1 MSISYPTLLALD
13 FDGVL
18 CDGRREYFQSAWRA
32 YGQIWTDAASQPPA
46 HLEQPFYRLRPV
58 VETGW
63 EMPLLLRAMQ
73 LDYAEAEL
81 LQDWATIAPQL
92 LASEGLTQP
101 QLQTALDSQRD
112 HWIQTDLA
120 AWLHLHSFYPGT
132 IARLQ
137 AAIAAGIPVVIITTK
152 ESRFVKQ
159 LLQEA
164 GISPPLPQIFGREQ
178 QRPKREVLRSLQ
190 AGGSDLPRS
199 PVGTAIWFVEDR
211 LKTLQ
216 NVQQQP
222 DLANIGLFLA
232 DWGYNTAAERA
243 QAQQD
248 QRIHLLSLDQFGQP
262 FPAWCGDEPD
272 STSSP

>member
-1 MSISYPTLLALD
+1 MSIPPPTLLALD

-32 YGQIWTDAASQPPA
+32 YGQIWADAAPLPPP

-63 EMPLLLRAMQ
+63 EMPLLLRAMH
-73 LDYAEAEL
+73 LDYAEAQL
-81 LQDWATIAPQL
+81 LQDWTTIAPQL
-92 LASEGLTQP
+92 LAREGLTQSE
-101 QLQTALDSQRD
+101 LQTALDSQRD
-112 HWIQTDLA
+112 QWIQTDLTG
-120 AWLHLHSFYPGT
+120 WLQLHDFYPGT

-137 AAIAAGIPVVIITTK
+137 AAIAEAVPVVIITTK

-159 LLQEA
+159 LLQQA

-178 QRPKREVLRSLQ
+178 QRPKREILRSLQ
-190 AGGSDLPRS
+190 SGDPRVSSHPPS
-199 PVGTAIWFVEDR
+199 PSIWFVEDR

-216 NVQQQP
+216 NVQQHP
-222 DLANIGLFLA
+222 DLAKVALFLA

-248 QRIHLLSLDQFGQP
+248 HRISPLSLEQFGQP
-262 FPAWCGDEPD
+262 FPAWYRDAP
-272 STSSP
+272 SSAQSP

>member
-1 MSISYPTLLALD
+1 MPISYPTLLALD

-32 YGQIWTDAASQPPA
+32 YGQIWTSAAPLPPPD
-46 HLEQPFYRLRPV
+46 LEQPFYRLRPV

-73 LDYAEAEL
+73 LGYAEAQL
-81 LQDWATIAPQL
+81 LQDWTTIAPQL

-101 QLQTALDSQRD
+101 QLQTALDHQRD

-120 AWLHLHSFYPGT
+120 GWLDLHSFYPGT

-137 AAIAAGIPVVIITTK
+137 AAIAAGVTVVIITTK

-159 LLQEA
+159 LLHEA
-164 GISPPLPQIFGREQ
+164 GISPLPQIFGREQ
-178 QRPKREVLRSLQ
+178 QRPKREILRSLQ
-190 AGGSDLPRS
+190 QSGESDLP
-199 PVGTAIWFVEDR
+199 TAPANPSIWFVEDR

-216 NVQQQP
+216 DVQQQP
-222 DLANIGLFLA
+222 DLARVVLFLA
-232 DWGYNTAAERA
+232 DWGYNTPAERE
-243 QAQQD
+243 QARQD
-248 QRIHLLSLDQFGQP
+248 PRLHLLPLAQFSQP
-262 FPAWCGDEPD
+262 FGTWHLG
-272 STSSP
+272 